1 MAFDNLDLA
10 GLANLAVRTLQHEVR
25 QATSDA
31 IFSATSAPDPTLASS
46 STAPS
51 LTSAF
56 SDPAATPTDSGGN
69 NSGNGNGNGNGSGQG
84 SSPLLF
90 FVALGFGVVFTNL
103 W

>member
-10 GLANLAVRTLQHEVR
+10 GLANIAVRTLQHEIR
-25 QATSDA
+25 QATTSA
-31 IFSATSAPDPTLASS
+31 ISSATSSPDPTLAPS
-46 STAPS
+46 STDVPS
-51 LTSAF
+51 ATSPLNVPT
-56 SDPAATPTDSGGN
+56 STPADNGNGN
-69 NSGNGNGNGNGSGQG
+69 NNGNGNGSGQG